1 MMGLTNLYFISVSIG
16 ITILQNII
24 TQSYLATNKSWISNF
39 NLPLELHS

>member
-24 TQSYLATNKSWISNF
+24 TQSYLATNKSNF